1 MENNK
6 KLRTW
11 LDDFNLD
18 HPLVIAGPCSA
29 ETEKQVLSI
38 AHELKDSDVSIY
50 RAGIW
55 KPRTSSASFQGIGK
69 EALIWM
75 REVKQKNKI
84 KVSTEVA
91 TAKHVEM
98 CLEYGIDMLWI
109 GARTT
114 GNPFAVQEIAD
125 AIKGVDIPVFIKNPL
140 IPDLNLWVGAIE
152 RFYNSGIK
160 DIVGIH
166 RGFYNNIYEDYR
178 NLPEWKI
185 PIKLKSLIPDMP
197 LIWDPSHIA
206 GKKELVTDISRL
218 ALDYDF
224 DGLMI
229 ESHINP
235 KSALTDQYQQLEPE
249 ELKILLYSLEKD
261 KILK

>member
-1 MENNK
+1 M
-6 KLRTW
+6 
-11 LDDFNLD
+11 NLD
-18 HPLVIAGPCSA
+18 LKNLSSRIIPNRPLIISGPCSA
-29 ETEKQVLSI
+29 ESQSQLLNTASQ
-38 AHELKDSDVSIY
+38 LKEINIDIF

-55 KPRTSSASFQGIGK
+55 KPRTRPNGFEGVGLP
-69 EALIWM
+69 ALEWLKN
-75 REVKQKNKI
+75 VKLETGL
-84 KVSTEVA
+84 KVITEVA
-91 TAKHVEM
+91 NPFHLDKI
-98 CLEYGIDMLWI
+98 LENDIDMIWI

-160 DIVGIH
+160 DIVAIH
-166 RGFYNNIYEDYR
+166 RGFYNDISEDYR

-185 PIKLKSLIPDMP
+185 PIKLKSLIPEMP
-197 LIWDPSHIA
+197 LICDPSHIA
-206 GKKELVTDISRL
+206 GRKGLVTDISRL

-249 ELKILLYSLEKD
+249 ELKILLNSLEKEN
-261 KILK
+261 ILK